1 LNHFVSLFVAAV
13 LVVSCSPAGDRSG
26 AGGSGGDEYAV
37 LRERMVNRQIKARGV
52 TDKRVLDAMRSVPR
66 HLFVPPDFAPK
77 AYDDGPLPI
86 GWGQTISQPYIVAL
100 MTDLAD
106 LEPGDKVLEI
116 GTGSGYQAAVLAQ
129 IVDEVYS
136 IEILGEL
143 AASAAARLDSLG
155 YANITVREGDGYRGW
170 PEHAPFDAIVVTAAP
185 GHVPEPLVEQ
195 LAVGG
200 KLIIPV
206 GSGLQELMEIT
217 RTEEGIVERRVIPV
231 RFVPMTGEAQESR
244 ADTSGSPMRETGY

>member
-1 LNHFVSLFVAAV
+1 MNHFVSLFVAAV